1 MPVIINSLEI
11 HPFLPSLGS
20 PLAIDEIRAKHQDI
34 RPLEIAIINLMAD
47 KISTERQLAIW
58 LGNTMLQVHL
68 SFVATDSYVE
78 GVAAGRKTRNTPAEH
93 IRKFYSAFSDV
104 KHRKFDGLVVTGV
117 NALKPRV
124 EQEDFWPEVVDV
136 LKWSTTHAL
145 SSLFL
150 CWGAKAALKLFHD
163 VDSHKGEQKLF
174 GLFEH
179 RLVSD
184 RTGLLFGFPDRFPV
198 PVSRWKS
205 PRREDILRAPALE
218 IVADSDEAGPNMLVE
233 SEPLNGGGAL
243 FPRRAYVLNHPEY
256 ETETLGAEYRRD
268 CAVRPVLSPAAALF
282 SGRRP
287 FPPGAQPL
295 AAHRLHLHQ
304 LDQGGL
310 RGDAIQHRGHPQTG
324 QVRRLPR
331 PLAGDGA
338 GVRVWAVHISALR
351 AHPHPALR
359 ATCSRKREKVASVN
373 GGRGDGLRRKGGRSA
388 SPETIQAARSPA

>member
-1 MPVIINSLEI
+1 MPVIINSQEI

-20 PLAIDEIRAKHQDI
+20 PLAIERMRAEHQDI

-47 KISTERQLAIW
+47 KISTERQLALW

-78 GVAAGRKTRNTPAEH
+78 GVAAGRKTLNTPAEH
-93 IRKFYSAFSDV
+93 IRKFYSAFSEIRR
-104 KHRKFDGLVVTGV
+104 RKFDGLIVTGV

-136 LKWSTTHAL
+136 LKWSTTHAF

-150 CWGAKAALKLFHD
+150 CWGAKAALKFFHD

-179 RLVSD
+179 RLISD
-184 RTGLLFGFPDRFPV
+184 RTGLLFGFPDVFPV

-205 PRREDILRAPALE
+205 PRREDVLKVPALE
-218 IVADSDEAGPNMLVE
+218 IVADSEESGPNMLVE
-233 SEPLNGGGAL
+233 LEPLNGGGAL

-268 CAVRPVLSPAAALF
+268 SSADPKYP
-282 SGRRP
+282 
-287 FPPGAQPL
+287 
-295 AAHRLHLHQ
+295 
-304 LDQGGL
+304 
-310 RGDAIQHRGHPQTG
+310 
-324 QVRRLPR
+324 LPR
-331 PLAGDGA
+331 HYFPDDDPSRAAPNLWRHTAYIYTN
-338 GVRVWAVHISALR
+338 WIKAVYE
-351 AHPHPALR
+351 
-359 ATCSRKREKVASVN
+359 ATPYNIDDIPNPGK
-373 GGRGDGLRRKGGRSA
+373 
-388 SPETIQAARSPA
+388 